1 MCRWSWLASG
11 TPWRG
16 RDKQGTWATDGTAGE
31 GRGEKKHGTQNKVE
45 QRNITYRSRI
55 YQRHLQSNRDLENS
69 FTMLISVGP

>member
-1 MCRWSWLASG
+1 MQVELAG
-11 TPWRG
+11 
-16 RDKQGTWATDGTAGE
+16 AAGINNGPQTE
-31 GRGEKKHGTQNKVE
+31 PLVRAEGEKKHGTQNKVE